1 MTNETDW
8 VNDMAALLSFLWLA
22 PTLARLHPTLAA
34 PLAAQSLLGR
44 LSPLSPLSPHAT
56 TDAAPG
62 NLWLQWNLD
71 PILLLGIALIV
82 GAYFYALGPLR
93 RRYHLAER
101 VDRTKVAYFV
111 AGSVVLTLALVSPLD
126 ALSDTY
132 FFSAHMIQHMLISV
146 VVPPLWLLGTPGWMI
161 TPLVKGATAR
171 RVARWLAHPVLA
183 FGLFNADLWLWH
195 APVLYDATLTNDTIH
210 IVEHLTFIAFGLL
223 YWLPILSP
231 SPVFPRIS
239 RGFGVLYLFIGC
251 QPMVALGAL
260 ITFAAQ
266 PLYQPYVLAPHIWGS
281 TPLGDQQLG
290 GLIMWLPSN
299 IPALI
304 AISVLFFQWI
314 ESHDR
319 AERAAAGE
327 FDEFD
332 EFGVANDA
340 AAPTETQAEVI
351 ERTAERT

>member
-1 MTNETDW
+1 MP
-8 VNDMAALLSFLWLA
+8 ALLTHPVWIQVG
-22 PTLARLHPTLAA
+22 ARLHTTLATPLMAQSFLARVAYLA
-34 PLAAQSLLGR
+34 PLTR
-44 LSPLSPLSPHAT
+44 T
-56 TDAAPG
+56 VAPPG
-62 NLWLQWNLD
+62 DLWLQWNLN
-71 PILLLGIALIV
+71 PVLLLGIALIV
-82 GAYFYALGPLR
+82 GAYFYALGPVR
-93 RRYHLAER
+93 RRYHLADR
-101 VDRTKVAYFV
+101 VDRVKVGYFV
-111 AGSVVLTLALVSPLD
+111 AGSLVLVVALVSPLD

-132 FFSAHMIQHMLISV
+132 LFSAHMIQHMLISV
-146 VVPPLWLLGTPGWMI
+146 VTPPLWLLGTPEWMI
-161 TPLVKGATAR
+161 APLFRRASAR
-171 RVARWLAHPVLA
+171 RVARWLALPVVA

-195 APVLYDATLTNDTIH
+195 APVLYDAALANDAIH

-260 ITFAAQ
+260 LTFSSQ
-266 PLYQPYVLAPHIWGS
+266 PLYQPYVVAPHIWGS

-304 AISVLFFQWI
+304 AISALFFQWV
-314 ESHDR
+314 EAHDR

-327 FDEFD
+327 FDEF
-332 EFGVANDA
+332 GVANAADA
-340 AAPTETQAEVI
+340 TAEVV
-351 ERTAERT
+351 ERR

>member
-1 MTNETDW
+1 MMRYS
-8 VNDMAALLSFLWLA
+8 VPSLLALA
-22 PTLARLHPTLAA
+22 TP
-34 PLAAQSLLGR
+34 LGR
-44 LSPLSPLSPHAT
+44 LFANGSAG
-56 TDAAPG
+56 AAPG

-71 PILLLGIALIV
+71 PVLLLGIAVIV

-101 VDRTKVAYFV
+101 IDRAKVGYFV
-111 AGSVVLTLALVSPLD
+111 AGSVILALALVSPLD

-146 VVPPLWLLGTPGWMI
+146 VTPPLWLLGTPGWMI
-161 TPLVKGATAR
+161 TPLFKNESAR
-171 RVARWLAHPVLA
+171 RVARWLAHPVVA

-195 APVLYDATLTNDTIH
+195 APSLYDATLSNDTIH
-210 IVEHLTFIAFGLL
+210 IIEHLTFIAFGLL

-260 ITFAAQ
+260 LTFASQ
-266 PLYQPYVLAPHIWGS
+266 PLYQPYVLAPHLWGS
-281 TPLGDQQLG
+281 SPLGDQQLG

-304 AISVLFFQWI
+304 AISLLFFQWV
-314 ESHDR
+314 ESHDH
-319 AERAAAGE
+319 AERLAAGE

-340 AAPTETQAEVI
+340 TTTPANVQTTPRAPTPVT
-351 ERTAERT
+351 TATPEPSLATVADTPTEGSHSGQ

>member
-1 MTNETDW
+1 MLRHSIPS
-8 VNDMAALLSFLWLA
+8 LL
-22 PTLARLHPTLAA
+22 TLATA
-34 PLAAQSLLGR
+34 LGR
-44 LSPLSPLSPHAT
+44 LLAQGSAGG
-56 TDAAPG
+56 AAG
-62 NLWLQWNLD
+62 NLWLDWNLN
-71 PILLLGIALIV
+71 PVVLLGLALIV

-101 VDRTKVAYFV
+101 VDRAKVGYFV
-111 AGSVVLTLALVSPLD
+111 AGSVILALTLVSPLD

-146 VVPPLWLLGTPGWMI
+146 VTPPLWLLGTPGWMI
-161 TPLVKGATAR
+161 TPLFRNATAR
-171 RVARWLAHPVLA
+171 RVARWLAHPVVA

-195 APVLYDATLTNDTIH
+195 APVLYDATLSNDTIH
-210 IVEHLTFIAFGLL
+210 IIEHLTFIGFGLL

-260 ITFAAQ
+260 LTFASQ
-266 PLYQPYVLAPHIWGS
+266 PLYQPYVLAPRLWGS

-314 ESHDR
+314 ESHDH
-319 AERAAAGE
+319 AERVAAGE

-340 AAPTETQAEVI
+340 ASAADEPPAPRSPATVTAATPEPSLATAR
-351 ERTAERT
+351 ERGADASQSES